1 MGDGMDNGFENKVKR
16 FVDQNIPGVSQGIS
30 ISIDRGHE
38 NILTYTK
45 GEIPELKF
53 RYTDDTIYDFA
64 SLTKP
69 LVTTTLVMKYL
80 ERGELGLE
88 DSLVTLGLFD
98 PDHAASNLTVKS
110 LITHTSGLQPDFP
123 LYRYGKD
130 RETYQNLIGTL
141 AQRAIQHSQEE
152 YSDLNFILLGFML
165 EQVSGKT
172 LDMLAKDEIF
182 HPLGMTH
189 TAFNPEF
196 SRDMIAPTEQTK
208 ERGLVWGKVH
218 DEKAYYNNGVAGHAG
233 LFSTLSDTRK
243 LMLSILDGEIISDS
257 TRKLMWSPQTQHVNG
272 TYGLGWI
279 VKQPRPVNPSPAFGF
294 SYFLG
299 DYTPFGTVGHTGFT
313 GPSICI
319 EPETGLFVTIL
330 CNRVYPTR
338 ENVNILRFRRLF
350 HNLVYGS
357 LHKGKLN

>member
-1 MGDGMDNGFENKVKR
+1 MDDVFGSKIRK
-16 FVDQNIPGVSQGIS
+16 FVDQNIPAVSHGIS
-30 ISIDRGHE
+30 VSVDRGHE
-38 NILTYTK
+38 NIITYTK
-45 GEIPELKF
+45 GEIPELNFK
-53 RYTDDTIYDFA
+53 YTDDTVYDFA

-80 ERGELGLE
+80 EDGKLGLE
-88 DSLVTLGLFD
+88 DSLGTVGLFD
-98 PDHAASNLTVKS
+98 ASDAASNLTVKS

-123 LYRYGKD
+123 LYRYGNGRD
-130 RETYQNLIGTL
+130 AYQKLIGTI
-141 AQRAIQHSQEE
+141 AQRAVQSSQEE

-165 EQVSGKT
+165 EQISGKS
-172 LDMLAKDEIF
+172 LDALAKERIF
-182 HPLGMTH
+182 QPLGMDH
-189 TAFNPEF
+189 SSFNPGF
-196 SRDMIAPTEQTK
+196 SREMIAPTEQTK

-218 DEKAYYNNGVAGHAG
+218 DEKAFYNNGIAGHAG

-243 LMLSILDGEIISDS
+243 LVLSILDGEVVSEA
-257 TRKLMWSPQTQHVNG
+257 TRDLMWQPHTKHVDG

-279 VKQPRPVNPSPAFGF
+279 VKQPRPQDPSPAFGF

-299 DYTPFGTVGHTGFT
+299 DYTSFGTVGHTGFT

-319 EPETGLFVTIL
+319 DPRTGLFVTIL

-357 LHKGKLN
+357 QSQGNLN